1 MSQQNGQRARFQIN
15 RKRRVVRNMR
25 LRSMMAALKQR
36 PEAGEPAA
44 AAAAP
49 ATRRGPALK
58 TK

>member
-25 LRSMMAALKQR
+25 LRSMMTALKAT
-36 PEAGEPAA
+36 PATGEPAE
-44 AAAAP
+44 P
-49 ATRRGPALK
+49 ATRSRKRGPALE